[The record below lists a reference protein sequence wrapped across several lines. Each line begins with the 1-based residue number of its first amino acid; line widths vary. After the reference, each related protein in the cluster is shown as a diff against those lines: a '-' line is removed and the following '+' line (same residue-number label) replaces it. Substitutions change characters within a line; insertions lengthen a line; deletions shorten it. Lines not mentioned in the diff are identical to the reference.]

1 MTLLRVLKFLV
12 RCLAFEFIALVGA
25 IGYVLLHNA
34 LPEMGRR
41 LLAGLLIAIFLG
53 LIFRRLVRVS
63 KDPVGSVRWP
73 SND

>member
-1 MTLLRVLKFLV
+1 MLKFLV

-25 IGYVLLHNA
+25 IGYLPLDNA
-34 LPEMGRR
+34 LLAMGGV
-41 LLAGLLIAIFLG
+41 LLAGLLIVIFVG
-53 LIFRRLVRVS
+53 LVVRGLARVS